1 MSNGD
6 AIELARLVHE
16 YGGGLSDAQVDRLI
30 SNSRQTR
37 EVLPK
42 RKVPVRIVSGSASVE
57 GDRLRLC
64 AVAGEITGAELLG
77 EALEALRAAGVD
89 TDALDRERLLALV
102 AESRDES
109 ATASL
114 DELAAPISAAGP
126 TRGL

>member
-1 MSNGD
+1 M
-6 AIELARLVHE
+6 
-16 YGGGLSDAQVDRLI
+16 
-30 SNSRQTR
+30 
-37 EVLPK
+37 
-42 RKVPVRIVSGSASVE
+42 
-57 GDRLRLC
+57 RLC

>member
-1 MSNGD
+1 M
-6 AIELARLVHE
+6 
-16 YGGGLSDAQVDRLI
+16 
-30 SNSRQTR
+30 
-37 EVLPK
+37 
-42 RKVPVRIVSGSASVE
+42 RIVSGSASVE

-102 AESRDES
+102 TESRGGS

-114 DELAAPISAAGP
+114 DEFAVPISAAGP
-126 TRGL
+126 TRIL